1 MIELKNGKT
10 LISGWS
16 PTPAR
21 VVTEA
26 LKLADVQAEDVLYDL
41 GCGDGRVVVS
51 ACRQFGAHA
60 TGFDVSPK
68 RIRQTMRRIKSHSV
82 EHLATARCQDLR
94 RIPDFHNATVIYMY
108 LPQKVLNSL
117 GPRLLRDCAPG
128 TRVLSVQTW
137 MYHWP
142 TDKEL
147 LVRVKNH
154 RWHVGLWL
162 V

>member
-1 MIELKNGKT
+1 MIRLTNGKA

-21 VVTEA
+21 VITEA
-26 LKLADVQAEDVLYDL
+26 LKLADVHSEDVVYDL
-41 GCGDGRVVVS
+41 GCGDGRVVVAAS
-51 ACRQFGAHA
+51 RQFGAHA

-68 RIRQTMRRIKSHSV
+68 RIRQTMRRIKSNLV

-94 RIPDFHNATVIYMY
+94 QIPDLHNATVIYTY

-117 GPRLLRDCAPG
+117 SRRLRRNCAPG

-137 MYHWP
+137 IYHWP

-147 LVRVKNH
+147 ALRVNDYE
-154 RWHVGLWL
+154 WHVGLWL